1 MPTNGG
7 GKMQMEVPSCVRDVP
22 LGKPK
27 DICVDAADLHKPD
40 IKLTE
45 GHITNR
51 KLPTD
56 MTENTDCR
64 HQATRNNSN
73 NLNVDRPDEP
83 LYMECYK
90 GDNNNKSTSVL
101 DHDIRVGRKKALSKN
116 NSDNIGVFK
125 VFLPTSN
132 GADATEKGHEVLP
145 KRPSAS
151 DMNYLQRQDVVD
163 PGVSLNR
170 TAAVCQGETDV
181 YSPHD
186 ESPQDPD
193 PCIEIV
199 DQEIGVLCQG
209 KAKDSLIDQIHD
221 CSSVSSDDGIVTPEK
236 PNRSN
241 QQESSFL
248 ASPSLYKDRWK
259 LQGARP
265 KTGKVR
271 NRRRLS
277 R

>member
-1 MPTNGG
+1 
-7 GKMQMEVPSCVRDVP
+7 
-22 LGKPK
+22 
-27 DICVDAADLHKPD
+27 
-40 IKLTE
+40 
-45 GHITNR
+45 
-51 KLPTD
+51 
-56 MTENTDCR
+56 
-64 HQATRNNSN
+64 
-73 NLNVDRPDEP
+73 
-83 LYMECYK
+83 MECK
-90 GDNNNKSTSVL
+90 GDNNKSMPVL

-116 NSDNIGVFK
+116 SSDNLGVFK
-125 VFLPTSN
+125 VFLPTNN
-132 GADATEKGHEVLP
+132 GADATEKGHEVLS

-163 PGVSLNR
+163 PEVSLNR
-170 TAAVCQGETDV
+170 TAAVSQGETDV

-186 ESPQDPD
+186 ESPQDLD

-199 DQEIGVLCQG
+199 DQEISVFYQG

-221 CSSVSSDDGIVTPEK
+221 CSSASSDDGIVTPK
-236 PNRSN
+236 KSNRSN